1 MHSLL
6 SSESYRRSRPPHRR
20 LVPCVRID
28 NYFFRD
34 VARMQPL
41 ILMET
46 TAYTLKGCRGADCI
60 RLFRPRNQ
68 RGIPPSGGA
77 SEKEPYRN

>member
-20 LVPCVRID
+20 LVPCVQID

-41 ILMET
+41 ILMDT
-46 TAYTLKGCRGADCI
+46 MAVWY
-60 RLFRPRNQ
+60 
-68 RGIPPSGGA
+68 
-77 SEKEPYRN
+77 